1 MIGINRGPVRY
12 YAACVAMKQGE
23 TFVAM
28 YIAYA
33 LAGHFHL
40 GRRRICPKG
49 TRSPANG
56 AIALRRVNRIV
67 IDGYPD

>member
-1 MIGINRGPVRY
+1 
-12 YAACVAMKQGE
+12 MKQGE

-28 YIAYA
+28 YIAYT

-40 GRRRICPKG
+40 GGRRICPKG

>member
-1 MIGINRGPVRY
+1 
-12 YAACVAMKQGE
+12 MKQGE
-23 TFVAM
+23 TFVAV
-28 YIAYA
+28 YIADT

-40 GRRRICPKG
+40 GWRRICPKS